1 MTDFI
6 VKPKMISTPGR
17 FNHEVY
23 FLDENEMGISQ
34 KKKKNIL
41 VSVCDSCDAL
51 ILFLTFCLK

>member
-34 KKKKNIL
+34 KKKRI
-41 VSVCDSCDAL
+41 S
-51 ILFLTFCLK
+51 